1 MPIPVLVWGAATLA
15 VSIAGAAKTYSAG
28 KRIKK
33 ERKRLERRVRRYKKC
48 LRTCEKMRLHA
59 RARTES
65 LGQTRLQAVV
75 TLGEAVKFLERAR
88 VKDRDLLERCN
99 ISKQTVI
106 EWKTASIRAGEVISG
121 MLRSAASGVATS
133 AAAYGIVANL
143 AAASTGT
150 AISTLSGAAATN
162 ATLAWLGG
170 GTLAAGGGGVA
181 VGTLVMGGFAAAPAL
196 LCAGFVMQSEAEKVE
211 TETERR
217 IAKIDKNEAQQ
228 WLLHEETKI
237 FIHRVNELEKST
249 RGIEAELKSLL
260 ATSDP
265 SLEEDAYRVAKVAS
279 ALGQL
284 LEQSVIPKS

>member
-33 ERKRLERRVRRYKKC
+33 ERKRFERRAKRYKKC
-48 LRTCEKMRLHA
+48 LRTCEKTRLHA
-59 RARTES
+59 HARTES

-181 VGTLVMGGFAAAPAL
+181 VGTLVMGGFVAAPAL
-196 LCAGFVMQSEAEKVE
+196 LCAGFVMQSEAEKVV

-228 WLLHEETKI
+228 WRLYEETKI
-237 FIHRVNELEKST
+237 FIRRVNELEEST
-249 RGIEAELKSLL
+249 QGIEAELKSLL
-260 ATSDP
+260 AASDP

>member
-15 VSIAGAAKTYSAG
+15 VSIAGTAKTYSAG

-33 ERKRLERRVRRYKKC
+33 ERKRFERRVRRYKKC
-48 LRTCEKMRLHA
+48 LRTCEKTRLHA

-121 MLRSAASGVATS
+121 MLRSAASGVAAS
-133 AAAYGIVANL
+133 AAAYGMVGSL

-150 AISTLSGAAATN
+150 AISSLSGAAATN

-181 VGTLVMGGFAAAPAL
+181 AGTLVMGGFVVAPAL
-196 LCAGFVMQSEAEKVE
+196 LCAGFVMQSQAEKVE

-228 WLLHEETKI
+228 WRLYEETNI
-237 FIHRVNELEKST
+237 FIRRVNELEEST
-249 RGIEAELKSLL
+249 QGIEAELKSLL
-260 ATSDP
+260 AASDP
-265 SLEEDAYRVAKVAS
+265 SLEEDAYRVAKVAA

>member
-1 MPIPVLVWGAATLA
+1 MPIPFLVWGAATLA

-33 ERKRLERRVRRYKKC
+33 ERKRFERRVRRNKIC

-59 RARTES
+59 HALTES
-65 LGQTRLQAVV
+65 LGKTRLQAVV

-121 MLRSAASGVATS
+121 MLRSAAGGVAAS
-133 AAAYGIVANL
+133 AAAYGMVGSL

-181 VGTLVMGGFAAAPAL
+181 VGTLVLGGFAAAPAL

-217 IAKIDKNEAQQ
+217 IAKIDENEAQH
-228 WLLHEETKI
+228 WRLYEETKI
-237 FIHRVNELEKST
+237 FIRRVNELQKST

-260 ATSDP
+260 AISDP
-265 SLEEDAYRVAKVAS
+265 SSEEDAYRVAKVAS

>member
-1 MPIPVLVWGAATLA
+1 MPIPALVWGATTLA
-15 VSIAGAAKTYSAG
+15 VSLAGAAKTYSAG
-28 KRIKK
+28 KRIEKV
-33 ERKRLERRVRRYKKC
+33 RRRFERRVKRYEHC
-48 LRTCEKMRLHA
+48 LRTCEETRLHA

-65 LGQTRLQAVV
+65 LGRTRLQAVV
-75 TLGEAVKFLERAR
+75 TLGEAVKFLERAC

-99 ISKQTVI
+99 ISQQTVI
-106 EWKTASIRAGEVISG
+106 EWKTASIRAGEVICG
-121 MLRSAASGVATS
+121 VLRSAASGVAVS
-133 AAAYGIVANL
+133 ATAYGMVGSL

-150 AISTLSGAAATN
+150 AISSLSGAAATN

-181 VGTLVMGGFAAAPAL
+181 AGTFVLGGFLVAPAL
-196 LCAGFVMQSEAEKVE
+196 LCAGFVMQCQAEKVK
-211 TETERR
+211 TKTKRK
-217 IAKIDKNEAQQ
+217 IAEIRKNEALQ
-228 WLLHEETKI
+228 WRLCEETNV
-237 FIHRVNELEKST
+237 FIRRVSELEEST
-249 RGIEAELKSLL
+249 RGIEAELRSLL